1 MGREQLPAEPAGW
14 CLSLRCLIPD
24 TGNDLPWALVAV
36 TRRFPLVVTVAWTV
50 RPIYTLGTPELSERG
65 SDHPG
70 LQSGAGLPAPPHTAV
85 LWFWTSVS
93 PACPRSAPPRIP
105 PPWVPGSCARSES
118 GERRTLAA
126 ASGMPGAGLP
136 SSGAGPPGRPEP
148 VWPRDPDQPVAVHPK
163 RSGSPRAMC
172 ICGRAH
178 PALAPGPVCCC
189 VGPRGEGTV
198 QGAGSPSPAGARGP
212 WDIRGGL
219 LGPQQ
224 LPRAWLGSAWL
235 NELGM
240 FRLCW
245 SRSQLPK
252 WGCRRVPGGRRL
264 LRRGAGKECLGES
277 WPIRSQLPA
286 FLKPLPTSL
295 GWPRSQD
302 PQVLR
307 RVWGWGAVPGGT
319 SGYSKGPQC

>member
-93 PACPRSAPPRIP
+93 PACPRSAPPQIP

-163 RSGSPRAMC
+163 RSGSPRARNPTAAPC
-172 ICGRAH
+172 VSVGGRTRRW
-178 PALAPGPVCCC
+178 PRAPYAAVWDPEVRAQCR
-189 VGPRGEGTV
+189 V
-198 QGAGSPSPAGARGP
+198 RGP
-212 WDIRGGL
+212 PAPREHVALGTSEVACWGPSSCRG
-219 LGPQQ
+219 
-224 LPRAWLGSAWL
+224 LGSAR
-235 NELGM
+235 LG
-240 FRLCW
+240 
-245 SRSQLPK
+245 
-252 WGCRRVPGGRRL
+252 
-264 LRRGAGKECLGES
+264 
-277 WPIRSQLPA
+277 
-286 FLKPLPTSL
+286 
-295 GWPRSQD
+295 
-302 PQVLR
+302 
-307 RVWGWGAVPGGT
+307 
-319 SGYSKGPQC
+319 